1 MIKYCEVCGLV
12 LNNGKSYR
20 VDDLIVCMK
29 HSNQYKKHGKFLDN
43 FPYYI
48 CDVCGRK
55 LKGRG
60 YFADGKRLCG
70 KHLGQFTTYGK
81 FLDTNPRTT
90 NDPNEI
96 HKKKNKAYVDLYDKD
111 QNVCAQV
118 IIDIEDVT
126 LIEKY
131 KWSMSQS
138 NGLHYA
144 VTNKGKKTLCM
155 HRIIMGVKDKKI
167 HVDHINHN
175 TLDNRKMN
183 LRITSHSKNM
193 KNTNDKGVY
202 HNKKNDRYYAQIM
215 CDGIRVILKQ
225 YMTYDESKY
234 SRWYAEKLLFREF
247 QCDKSRPKNSLTS
260 EQKKSIR
267 EDVKKTVRK
276 KFPDLGL

>member
-60 YFADGKRLCG
+60 YFADGKRLCA

-81 FLDTNPRTT
+81 FLDTNPRTSK
-90 NDPNEI
+90 DPNEI
-96 HKKKNKAYVDLYDKD
+96 HKKKYKAYVDLYDKD
-111 QNVCAQV
+111 LNVCTQA
-118 IIDIEDVT
+118 IIDIEDIP

-131 KWSMSQS
+131 KWCMSHS

-144 VTNKGKKTLCM
+144 VTSKNGKTLCM
-155 HRIIMGVKDKKI
+155 HRIIMGVKDKKNVI
-167 HVDHINHN
+167 DHINHN
-175 TLDNRKMN
+175 TLDNRKKN
-183 LRITSHSKNM
+183 LRVTNNSNNLKNI
-193 KNTNDKGVY
+193 NAKGVY
-202 HNKKNDRYYAQIM
+202 YDNRHDKYYSQIM
-215 CDGIRVILKQ
+215 CNGI
-225 YMTYDESKY
+225 
-234 SRWYAEKLLFREF
+234 
-247 QCDKSRPKNSLTS
+247 
-260 EQKKSIR
+260 
-267 EDVKKTVRK
+267 
-276 KFPDLGL
+276 